1 MVGPGPILADWRG
14 AHVRLLGAGAVADQQ
29 AADSW
34 RDIVLYG
41 ANTAT
46 YKFALG
52 RSLLELA
59 RTGAST
65 VSLDDL
71 AVPFSRHMVEHVR
84 QVPRQSITPSN
95 RYVALCRHY
104 VEGTINDTE
113 LQSATMLYGFRYV
126 LDAFPKVVDGRHAR
140 VDFYRVHKT
149 GSGRQLALT
158 DDLLALAAAPVAISL
173 DEETETRWS
182 LVERT
187 WQARHED
194 AGQLRVAYERPSES
208 LIPLLLGKRRGFRFG
223 VRPALNGYQRG
234 FCFYCYRPISV
245 LNEGEHGS
253 DVDHFLPF
261 SSFARG
267 VHLDLDGVWN
277 LVLACKPCNSAKYAH
292 APAHR
297 YLPQLAMRNEWLI
310 ASNHPLR
317 ETVMAETGA
326 NKTARS
332 AFLHLAYGTLTE
344 VTATVWE
351 TEPEGPYPFIS
362 AIG

>member
-1 MVGPGPILADWRG
+1 VAGPQ
-14 AHVRLLGAGAVADQQ
+14 AV
-29 AADSW
+29 DSW

-65 VSLDDL
+65 VSLEDL
-71 AVPFSRHMVEHVR
+71 AVPFSRHMVDHVR
-84 QVPRQSITPSN
+84 QVTRQSVTPSN

-104 VEGTINDTE
+104 LEDAINETE
-113 LQSATMLYGFRYV
+113 LHSATMVYGFRYV
-126 LDAFPKVVDGRHAR
+126 LDAFHKVVGGRTAPME
-140 VDFYRVHKT
+140 FYRVHR
-149 GSGRQLALT
+149 SGRGRELILS
-158 DDLLALAAAPVAISL
+158 DDLLAVAAAPIAGSL
-173 DEETETRWS
+173 DAETETRWS

-187 WQARHED
+187 WQAKHD
-194 AGQLRVAYERPSES
+194 GAGQLTVAYERPSES
-208 LIPLLLGKRRGFRFG
+208 LVPLLLGKRRPFRFG
-223 VRPALNGYQRG
+223 VRPALNGYQHG

-245 LNEGEHGS
+245 LSEGENGS

-267 VHLDLDGVWN
+267 VHYDLESVWN
-277 LVLACKPCNSAKYAH
+277 LVLACRPCNSNKYAH

-317 ETVMAETGA
+317 ETVIAETGA
-326 NKTARS
+326 TKAAR
-332 AFLHLAYGTLTE
+332 AEFLRQAYQTLTQ
-344 VTATVWE
+344 VTAGVWE
-351 TEPEGPYPFIS
+351 TQPEGPCPF
-362 AIG
+362 AQVAG

>member
-1 MVGPGPILADWRG
+1 
-14 AHVRLLGAGAVADQQ
+14 
-29 AADSW
+29 
-34 RDIVLYG
+34 
-41 ANTAT
+41 
-46 YKFALG
+46 
-52 RSLLELA
+52 
-59 RTGAST
+59 
-65 VSLDDL
+65 
-71 AVPFSRHMVEHVR
+71 
-84 QVPRQSITPSN
+84 
-95 RYVALCRHY
+95 
-104 VEGTINDTE
+104 
-113 LQSATMLYGFRYV
+113 MLYGFRYV
-126 LDAFPKVVDGRHAR
+126 LDAFPKVVGGRSAP
-140 VDFYRVHKT
+140 VEFYRVHKSS
-149 GSGRQLALT
+149 SGRQLAFS
-158 DDLLALAAAPVAISL
+158 DDLLAVAAAPVAGSL
-173 DEETETRWS
+173 DAETETRWS

-208 LIPLLLGKRRGFRFG
+208 LVPLLLGKRRGFRFG

-267 VHLDLDGVWN
+267 VHLDLEGVWN

-317 ETVMAETGA
+317 ETVIAETGA
-326 NKTARS
+326 TTTAR
-332 AFLHLAYGTLTE
+332 ATFLRQAYRSVTE
-344 VTATVWE
+344 VTAKVWE
-351 TEPEGPYPFIS
+351 IQPDGPYPFVTV
-362 AIG
+362 AG